1 MIRNFIRQSRPWTH
15 NIETKITNKNYI
27 EYSNELE
34 ASIKKIPI
42 KELKSYSI
50 KDIVKDYNERW
61 NKNVTIEE
69 YLKEFTRKH
78 RGAC

>member
-1 MIRNFIRQSRPWTH
+1 MIRNFIRQSRPWTN
-15 NIETKITNKNYI
+15 NIEKKITNKNYI

-42 KELKSYSI
+42 KESKSYSI

-61 NKNVTIEE
+61 NKNVTVEE
-69 YLKEFTRKH
+69 YLKEFTRQH

>member
-15 NIETKITNKNYI
+15 NIEKILTNKNYI
-27 EYSNELE
+27 EHSNELE
-34 ASIKKIPI
+34 KSIKKIPI
-42 KELKSYSI
+42 IESKSYSI

-78 RGAC
+78 RSSC